1 MSQREASKT
10 CCMLRS
16 TIKNKLKNL
25 HSNSVGRPLTF
36 TNEEEKAIVARLVIC
51 SNYGFPLDYAD
62 LKMIDTFW
70 TNKAER

>member
-1 MSQREASKT
+1 MSQREASKIFS
-10 CCMLRS
+10 MPRS
-16 TIKNKLKNL
+16 TIKYKLKNL
-25 HSNSVGRPLTF
+25 YTNSVGWLLTF
-36 TNEEEKAIVARLVIC
+36 TNEEEKAIVARPVIC

>member
-10 CCMLRS
+10 FSRPRS

-36 TNEEEKAIVARLVIC
+36 TNEEAKAISAGLVMC
-51 SNYGFPLDYAD
+51 SNFGFPLDYAD
-62 LKMIDTFW
+62 LKMIV
-70 TNKAER
+70 K